1 MKLFDSNLLRSSTVV
16 TTNKFPTLYSKNVDG
31 SIQQWE
37 VSTKDNNIIKR
48 YGRVGGIIQEEVQI
62 VKTGKNKGK
71 KNETTL
77 LEQTE
82 KEALAFWTKKKKEGY
97 VEDINSAK
105 VNEVDS
111 TVIAGGIEPMLAHKF
126 RDHSHKIKYPAYIQP
141 KLDGIR
147 CVAIYKDKKCTLW
160 TRTRKLITS
169 VPHIESELERQLD
182 GKGDIILDGELYN
195 HSLKNEFEKIVSA
208 VRKEEPSADSKK
220 IQYYIYDLVSEKSF
234 ANRSDLIGKLIIN
247 NEITKVVPTNKILVE
262 DEIEPYFNKYRQ
274 EGYEGAIV
282 RNASGEYQN
291 KRSYNLQKVKEF
303 DDNEFEI
310 VSVTSGKG
318 RMEGKAIFICKIQ
331 DKNFN
336 VKMEGSLEKLEEIYN
351 SQDKVIGK
359 KLTVRYQGLTSD
371 GIPRFP
377 VGVSIRDYE

>member
-1 MKLFDSNLLRSSTVV
+1 ME
-16 TTNKFPTLYSKNVDG
+16 NKSFPTLYSKNVDG

-97 VEDINSAK
+97 VENIDSAK
-105 VNEVDS
+105 VNEIDS
-111 TVIAGGIEPMLAHKF
+111 SVIAGGIEPMLAHKF

-169 VPHIESELERQLD
+169 VPHIESELERQLN

-208 VRKEEPSADSKK
+208 VRKEEPSTDSKK

-234 ANRSDLIGKLIIN
+234 ANRSELIKELIIN

-262 DEIEPYFNKYRQ
+262 DEIESYFNKYRQ

-303 DDNEFEI
+303 DDSEFEI

-331 DKNFN
+331 DKTFN

>member
-1 MKLFDSNLLRSSTVV
+1 M